1 MAKSKLNELVK
12 ELYQVKEQLWDLT
25 HKYGKST
32 QRREL
37 MLRKDELL
45 LLIKEE
51 LKKVGK
57 AEAQTIRAKLRED
70 LAIIIL

>member
-1 MAKSKLNELVK
+1 MAKSKLNELIK
-12 ELYQVKEQLWDLT
+12 ELYQVKEHLSDLT
-25 HKYGKST
+25 QKYGVST
-32 QRREL
+32 ERREL

-45 LLIKEE
+45 RQIKEE

-57 AEAQTIRAKLRED
+57 AEAQKIRAKLRED